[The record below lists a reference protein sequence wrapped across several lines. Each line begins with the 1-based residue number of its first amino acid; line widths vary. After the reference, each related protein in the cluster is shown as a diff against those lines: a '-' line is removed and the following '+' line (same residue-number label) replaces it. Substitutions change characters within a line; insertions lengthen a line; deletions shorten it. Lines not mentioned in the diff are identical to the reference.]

1 MELTTHQIYALFG
14 MLAFMALLGFIAYRA
29 GLTTGNACGY
39 QLGRTTAAKHWR
51 SLIAAMREEHTGTA
65 RKLDAREREIQ
76 TLRRNIQTEAE
87 DHAKV
92 EEGLLQRLAA
102 AAPLSDEDQA
112 TLEAIASKLDLAADT
127 WAGLQCGDHARYAR
141 QLGAHALNMAHR
153 IKTALANTLPHPDSE
168 LIDWL
173 HEEAH
178 FFCDG
183 EHGEFRFQL
192 LGDIDSDAH
201 ARALLRQA
209 KADSEEIDRNHTEAL
224 EAAA

>member
-1 MELTTHQIYALFG
+1 
-14 MLAFMALLGFIAYRA
+14 
-29 GLTTGNACGY
+29 
-39 QLGRTTAAKHWR
+39 
-51 SLIAAMREEHTGTA
+51 MREEHTGTA

-76 TLRRNIQTEAE
+76 TLRRNIQAEAE

-92 EEGLLQRLAA
+92 EEGLLKRLAA
-102 AAPLSDEDQA
+102 TAPLSDEDQA
-112 TLEAIASKLDLAADT
+112 TLEAIASKLELAADT

-173 HEEAH
+173 DLESN

-183 EHGEFRFQL
+183 ASAQISFPFFGDTASDSQL
-192 LGDIDSDAH
+192 
-201 ARALLRQA
+201 RAVLRQA
-209 KADSEEIDRNHTEAL
+209 KADQEDIDANHTKCL